1 MDVGL
6 FSKNDGAPARPV
18 PARGAI
24 LTCETDFSTSLAF
37 RACGARCGSGRHPR
51 AHRRPARAQRSVG
64 ALREIPARLV
74 RTAVMSSNL
83 IGLIIAALGTI
94 VTVAVAIGLPALAIV
109 AVRFFKFKE
118 RELTLGME
126 HRQKSQQHE
135 LAIEQRMQGVEQR
148 VQRLEE
154 VLTSLDHDVRDRLGI
169 ESSPATSLSS
179 HPELVEGPPAPDA
192 QREESLE
199 PVPTKA
205 R

>member
-1 MDVGL
+1 
-6 FSKNDGAPARPV
+6 
-18 PARGAI
+18 
-24 LTCETDFSTSLAF
+24 
-37 RACGARCGSGRHPR
+37 
-51 AHRRPARAQRSVG
+51 
-64 ALREIPARLV
+64 
-74 RTAVMSSNL
+74 MSSNL

-169 ESSPATSLSS
+169 ESSPATSLSF

>member
-1 MDVGL
+1 ML
-6 FSKNDGAPARPV
+6 NRRPNDHPV
-18 PARGAI
+18 PHPVMAAPGPGRAGA
-24 LTCETDFSTSLAF
+24 S
-37 RACGARCGSGRHPR
+37 
-51 AHRRPARAQRSVG
+51 
-64 ALREIPARLV
+64 REIPARLL

-83 IGLIIAALGTI
+83 IGLVIAALGTI

-118 RELTLGME
+118 RELTLEME

-135 LAIEQRMQGVEQR
+135 LAIEQRVEGVEQR

-154 VLTSLDHDVRDRLGI
+154 VLASLDHDVRNRLGI

-179 HPELVEGPPAPDA
+179 HPELVEGPAASDA
-192 QREESLE
+192 QRMESLE

-205 R
+205 Q

>member
-1 MDVGL
+1 
-6 FSKNDGAPARPV
+6 
-18 PARGAI
+18 
-24 LTCETDFSTSLAF
+24 
-37 RACGARCGSGRHPR
+37 
-51 AHRRPARAQRSVG
+51 
-64 ALREIPARLV
+64 
-74 RTAVMSSNL
+74 MSSNL

-179 HPELVEGPPAPDA
+179 HPELVEGCPSPKPDPI
-192 QREESLE
+192 EI
-199 PVPTKA
+199 P
-205 R
+205 

>member
-1 MDVGL
+1 
-6 FSKNDGAPARPV
+6 
-18 PARGAI
+18 
-24 LTCETDFSTSLAF
+24 
-37 RACGARCGSGRHPR
+37 
-51 AHRRPARAQRSVG
+51 
-64 ALREIPARLV
+64 
-74 RTAVMSSNL
+74 MSSNL

-199 PVPTKA
+199 PIPTKA